1 MSNTPDPDINLD
13 LHFLPAWARQS
24 SEVNRYAHYE
34 GSEGGNRRGGGRR
47 PRPEGGGPR
56 DRSRDD
62 RPRRGEGGRPQGQGR
77 DQGRGPG
84 RGPRRSGPGGPGGV
98 GRPREEVRLPD
109 VRVSFVPE
117 LRGVESLARQIKVT
131 GRAYPVFEIAQLILS
146 KPERYQVTFEV
157 LKKPDGTVA
166 QELWHCSIDNTLWLS
181 RDEAL
186 AHVYRRHFD
195 MFYQAEKTPTDP
207 PKGTYTF
214 VAQCGFSGV
223 ILGPPNY
230 HDYQVKLRKLHA
242 TRFSRMPLESYQA
255 KIRIVRDEEVV
266 KQWVEEQSFKTE
278 YVCLNVAEPLKL
290 ENREAAEK
298 HFREVHA
305 GALVQSV
312 DTWTAPP
319 GAAQQ
324 LPQALLKQLVR
335 RNWEEQ
341 RRFPLKLVTVLSQ
354 QMAGHALQ
362 FFKVNKTVTHV
373 CVARP
378 HFLDL
383 EASPV
388 SDGVRKI
395 VEFIRAHE
403 GCTRR
408 DLVEAL
414 APTPKQAEVV
424 AKPEEAAAPD
434 AAVEK
439 AGVGEAAPAEGSVEQ
454 GESAAPEAAAEAKE
468 AAPAAPAP
476 KETKPTAEQT
486 AVVGDLHWLIHQGH
500 VIEFANGRLET
511 AKKPKPKPEPKK
523 AAAPKPVPAAVPAEG
538 SQDTVPAA
546 AASAESAGD
555 TTGEGAAVAAAEATP
570 EPAVGEGDVSAA
582 STGPVEQA
590 EGEAGGET
598 VPSDAGA
605 SVEAQ
610 LEEESKP
617 EAGGS
622 TPVA

>member
-1 MSNTPDPDINLD
+1 M
-13 LHFLPAWARQS
+13 
-24 SEVNRYAHYE
+24 
-34 GSEGGNRRGGGRR
+34 
-47 PRPEGGGPR
+47 
-56 DRSRDD
+56 
-62 RPRRGEGGRPQGQGR
+62 
-77 DQGRGPG
+77 
-84 RGPRRSGPGGPGGV
+84 
-98 GRPREEVRLPD
+98 RPREEVRLPD

-157 LKKPDGTVA
+157 LKKPDGVVA

-186 AHVYRRHFD
+186 AHVYRRHFE

-214 VAQCGFSGV
+214 VAQCGLSGV
-223 ILGPPNY
+223 VLGPPNY

-290 ENREAAEK
+290 ESREAAEK
-298 HFREVHA
+298 HFRDVHA

-335 RNWEEQ
+335 RNWEDQ

-354 QMAGHALQ
+354 QLAGHALQ

-378 HFLDL
+378 HFLDM

-388 SDGVRKI
+388 SDGIRRI

-414 APTPKQAEVV
+414 APTPKEAEPTV
-424 AKPEEAAAPD
+424 KPE
-434 AAVEK
+434 VT
-439 AGVGEAAPAEGSVEQ
+439 
-454 GESAAPEAAAEAKE
+454 AAPEAAAPEAAVEKAEAGETGAAEATGEEAEGAAKE
-468 AAPAAPAP
+468 AAPAAP
-476 KETKPTAEQT
+476 KESKPTPEQT

-511 AKKPKPKPEPKK
+511 AKRPKPKPEPKK
-523 AAAPKPVPAAVPAEG
+523 VAVAKPAAEVPAEG
-538 SQDTVPAA
+538 VSAEVAA
-546 AASAESAGD
+546 AEGAVTDSGSSAESA
-555 TTGEGAAVAAAEATP
+555 VAAADVEEKDQPTA
-570 EPAVGEGDVSAA
+570 EEGSGVVSAA
-582 STGPVEQA
+582 SEAAPVAEPEVTA
-590 EGEAGGET
+590 TSESVSPEGEVSE
-598 VPSDAGA
+598 
-605 SVEAQ
+605 EAEA
-610 LEEESKP
+610 EEETKP

-622 TPVA
+622 TPSA